1 MNPTEFD
8 IFISSLQD
16 RMYRFART
24 MLGGQAD
31 AEDAVSD
38 VVERLWRRH
47 RNIDSGRNASSLAM
61 TSVRNAC
68 LDRLRRRSE
77 VLPERMPEA
86 EAENP
91 DRDLRECVR
100 EAIACLPRRQ
110 REALHLRDI
119 EGYPISE
126 IASML
131 STDEANVRMM
141 LSRARRKLKE
151 IIEKTT
157 DYGK

>member
-1 MNPTEFD
+1 MDPTEFD
-8 IFISSLQD
+8 IFIASLQD

-24 MLGGQAD
+24 MLGGPHE
-31 AEDAVSD
+31 AEDAVGD

-47 RNIDSGRNASSLAM
+47 RDIDTGRNASSLAM

-68 LDRLRRRSE
+68 LDRLRRNRE
-77 VLPERMPEA
+77 ELPERLPEQAA
-86 EAENP
+86 EGP
-91 DRDLRECVR
+91 DRDMRESVR
-100 EAIACLPRRQ
+100 AAIALLPERQ

-119 EGYPISE
+119 EGYPINE
-126 IASML
+126 IASIL

-141 LSRARRKLKE
+141 LSRARRRLKE